1 MVEPCLRSELVTTAF
16 LDQREALVHLPLKA
30 HVEHTIS
37 FVYDD
42 VLESAESDILCVLKV
57 VQEAAWCADQ
67 NSDSLA

>member
-1 MVEPCLRSELVTTAF
+1 MVEACLRSELVTAAF
-16 LDQREALVHLPLKA
+16 LDQREAFVHLPLEA

-57 VQEAAWCADQ
+57 VQETARCADQ
-67 NSDSLA
+67 DSDSLA